1 MSSMAGAKR
10 PWQAAGM
17 LLFALSGCGAQ
28 YRPVVTPITPTGPAS
43 QPTAYFVAVTS
54 PSPTAAGL
62 VSIADAFGDTIVGQA
77 ALSNGPFSFVLNAS
91 GSVGYNINSDATP
104 AGIAS
109 GTPGSFVL
117 NSYAISVGTST
128 GGGLRTQNINTSTI
142 PAAAF
147 PFNAFTTTT
156 GLYLAEPYV
165 NPTTMTY
172 TQSPNTI
179 SPPGSGFVAEL
190 TGSVPALQQEIPV
203 APNPV
208 NFASASGAPRL
219 YSISQGTTNGGTG
232 FAPLTAPNACATPQ
246 SVATVGEADSI
257 EITTNTVS
265 NRLPLGVCPVFGIM
279 SADYSRAYVLNR
291 GSGTVTV
298 INSQSNV
305 LDRNANVANGS
316 SGSDIAVGLT
326 RKSGPVFAD
335 LYTPSSLLV
344 TANYDEGT
352 VSVINVPTDVYGNDG
367 PTFGTVKTIPVGNG
381 PVAVT
386 ILRDGS
392 RAYVANQL
400 DGTVSVVN
408 LTSFVVTKTISLGQ
422 TGGHPKS
429 IASVYSTPNGKV
441 YIASSDSQTMTV
453 ISTETDTVSASVLL
467 PGNAVAVYSTTQNAA
482 NSVNSIVTSNAS
494 GLGVP
499 CYTGDTS
506 PFCTV
511 VP

>member
-62 VSIADAFGDTIVGQA
+62 VTIADAFGDTIVGQA

-91 GSVGYNINSDATP
+91 GSVGYNINSDATT
-104 AGIAS
+104 AGIAT

-117 NSYAISVGTST
+117 NSYAISVGNSS

-172 TQSPNTI
+172 TQSTNTI
-179 SPPGSGFVAEL
+179 SPAGSGFVAEL
-190 TGSVPALQQEIPV
+190 TGAVPALQQEIPV

-208 NFASASGAPRL
+208 NFASATGAPRL
-219 YSISQGTTNGGTG
+219 YSLSQGTTNGGTG
-232 FAPLTAPNACATPQ
+232 FAPLATPNACATPQ
-246 SVATVGEADSI
+246 LVTTVGEADSI
-257 EITTNTVS
+257 EVTTNTVS
-265 NRLPLGVCPVFGIM
+265 NRLPLGVCPVYGIM

-298 INSQSNV
+298 INSQSNI
-305 LDRNANVANGS
+305 LDKNANVANGS
-316 SGSDIAVGLT
+316 AGSDIAVGLT
-326 RKSGPVFAD
+326 RRSGPVFAD

-352 VSVINVPTDVYGNDG
+352 ISVINVPTDVYGNDG
-367 PTFGTVKTIPVGNG
+367 PTFWDSQDDPGREWSNCCHDPSGWVAGLRGQPVGRHSIG
-381 PVAVT
+381 RQPDELCGDQDDLAGA
-386 ILRDGS
+386 DGW
-392 RAYVANQL
+392 
-400 DGTVSVVN
+400 
-408 LTSFVVTKTISLGQ
+408 TSEV
-422 TGGHPKS
+422 
-429 IASVYSTPNGKV
+429 
-441 YIASSDSQTMTV
+441 DC
-453 ISTETDTVSASVLL
+453 
-467 PGNAVAVYSTTQNAA
+467 
-482 NSVNSIVTSNAS
+482 
-494 GLGVP
+494 LGVQ
-499 CYTGDTS
+499 YTCRQGVCCLVRFEDDDGDQHS
-506 PFCTV
+506 DGYGIGVCAAPW
-511 VP
+511 